1 MHIAVSCDA
10 MKAGKIVAMEAGGAN
25 SEEDC
30 WKLVR
35 TYEETFGVDTEY
47 LLGED
52 LLVAPAFLGENE
64 REIYLPEGK
73 WRDYFTGEIVESGR
87 RTVATNKI
95 AVFEKII

>member
-35 TYEETFGVDTEY
+35 TYEETFGVDT
-47 LLGED
+47 D
-52 LLVAPAFLGENE
+52 TF
-64 REIYLPEGK
+64 
-73 WRDYFTGEIVESGR
+73 
-87 RTVATNKI
+87 
-95 AVFEKII
+95 